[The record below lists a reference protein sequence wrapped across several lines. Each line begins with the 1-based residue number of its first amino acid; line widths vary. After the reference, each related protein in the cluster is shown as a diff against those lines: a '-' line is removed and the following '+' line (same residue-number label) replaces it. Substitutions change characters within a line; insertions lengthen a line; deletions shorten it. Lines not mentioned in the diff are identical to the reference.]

1 MIQFVTMSN
10 NSLNRTRNKL
20 AFTIHVN
27 CSPVNSG
34 VGVVTDARRGTNIM
48 KIFRLLLLLWLP
60 LTSSAQNVSPPAPD
74 LIIIDYKLGP
84 FMRIDASRSEPAPRG
99 GTPSSPLTE
108 AQSSVTPAFDIDPP
122 RYETKLKPEIK
133 VRHTGARIIKSVD
146 CEFLLTTRG
155 PTTEIRGLTIR
166 FSKVLRPGDT
176 VKFSK
181 LLKADHL
188 GMWRQRQ
195 KEGSMSVGASI
206 TRIEYGDGLVW
217 ERGPLRLQFRN

>member
-1 MIQFVTMSN
+1 
-10 NSLNRTRNKL
+10 
-20 AFTIHVN
+20 
-27 CSPVNSG
+27 
-34 VGVVTDARRGTNIM
+34 M
-48 KIFRLLLLLWLP
+48 KVFRLLLLLWLP
-60 LTSSAQNVSPPAPD
+60 LTSSAQNVSPAAPD
-74 LIIIDYKLGP
+74 LLIIDYKLGP

-108 AQSSVTPAFDIDPP
+108 AQSSVTPAIDIDPP

-133 VRHTGARIIKSVD
+133 VRNTGARIIKSVD
-146 CEFLLTTRG
+146 CEFLLTTGPR
-155 PTTEIRGLTIR
+155 PTTEIRALTIR

-188 GMWRQRQ
+188 GTWRQRQ

-206 TRIEYGDGLVW
+206 TRIEYGDGSVW
-217 ERGPLRLQFRN
+217 ERGPLRLHFRK